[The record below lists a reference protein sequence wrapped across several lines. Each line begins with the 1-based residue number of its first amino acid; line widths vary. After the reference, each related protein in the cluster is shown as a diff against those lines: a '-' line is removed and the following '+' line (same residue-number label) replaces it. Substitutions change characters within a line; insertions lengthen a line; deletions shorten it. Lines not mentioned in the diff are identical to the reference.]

1 MHFEFLNSFART
13 IGLLAADK
21 GYDITHRS
29 ILDSSIPQNSR
40 IIVLAD
46 LESDFLAKI
55 NSEEFDGLKEIFRK
69 ASSLLWVTAGGLI
82 DGSDP
87 KAALM
92 VGLMRAI
99 TTEMPLVKFACV
111 DMDSDYDKT
120 SDVTA
125 EMILSKEEELQGD
138 SKSESIDGEY
148 VLKDGVFHVS
158 RLVPDISLNE
168 RFLEQEELVSTTD
181 LVPLEMQKPMGIGF
195 DQAGLLSSLYFKE
208 DKDFSLPLNEE
219 WIEIE
224 TRAVG
229 LNVKVSTS
237 APLPDSKLTTIG
249 PCRRNR
255 PL

>member
-1 MHFEFLNSFART
+1 M
-13 IGLLAADK
+13 GLLAADR
-21 GYDITHRS
+21 GYEVTHCS

-46 LESDFLAKI
+46 LERELLANI
-55 NSEEFDGLKEIFRK
+55 DSEEFDSLKEIFRK

-82 DGSDP
+82 DGSTP

-120 SDVTA
+120 SIKTA
-125 EMILSKEEELQGD
+125 AMILSKEEEMQGD
-138 SKSESIDGEY
+138 PKSESIDGEY
-148 VLKDGVFHVS
+148 ILKDGVFHVS
-158 RLVPDISLNE
+158 RLVPDTSLNQ
-168 RFLEQEELVSTTD
+168 RFLEQEELASTTD
-181 LVPLEMQKPMGIGF
+181 LVTLKSQKPLGIGF

-229 LNVKVSTS
+229 LNVKVSTC
-237 APLPDSKLTTIG
+237 AGVPAFKLTVIG
-249 PCRRNR
+249 PCRRNGS
-255 PL
+255 L